1 MKCEIA
7 ERLSGFLKL
16 RNEGRSRQVDAA
28 ASSIYRIAFF
38 TGDPVN
44 RC

>member
-16 RNEGRSRQVDAA
+16 RMKAARQADTA
-28 ASSIYRIAFF
+28 ASSIYRIAFS
-38 TGDPVN
+38 PVI
-44 RC
+44 R